1 MKNILIS
8 VKIKKNKF
16 GKINYIL
23 ENNWTKYFHKKKI
36 NLIPVN
42 YKNQNKKKL
51 DHFNPIG
58 IILSGGN
65 DLKTIYKKKENLIR
79 EKNDKF
85 ILKYG
90 LKKKIPILAVCYGF
104 QFIAKFYN
112 SKLVKIKNHIR
123 KFHTLEIKKKFPFK
137 KKIIVNS
144 FHNFGFYSLSNI
156 FSNIIKTNDGSIEIA
171 RIKKK
176 KILCFMFHPERKNKS
191 QKILNKIVFNHLK
204 I

>member
-1 MKNILIS
+1 MRNILIS

-16 GKINYIL
+16 GKLNYIL

-123 KFHTLEIKKKFPFK
+123 KFHTLEIKKK
-137 KKIIVNS
+137 IS
-144 FHNFGFYSLSNI
+144 F
-156 FSNIIKTNDGSIEIA
+156 
-171 RIKKK
+171 
-176 KILCFMFHPERKNKS
+176 
-191 QKILNKIVFNHLK
+191 
-204 I
+204 